1 MSQIDILLDL
11 TGVGAILNDKR
22 LMNENAILLVSPFVL
37 GLVFELA
44 GGIALFVRKL
54 GPARKR
60 GFFVTGKRGQKRK

>member
-1 MSQIDILLDL
+1 MSQTDFLLDL

-22 LMNENAILLVSPFVL
+22 LKNEKIVPFAYSCSL
-37 GLVFELA
+37 ELVFEFA

-60 GFFVTGKRGQKRK
+60 GFFVAGN

>member
-11 TGVGAILNDKR
+11 TGVEAILNDKR
-22 LMNENAILLVSPFVL
+22 LKNENAILLVSSFVL
-37 GLVFELA
+37 GLVLVFELA

-60 GFFVTGKRGQKRK
+60 GFFVTGKRI